1 VRRSRRLP
9 LEELAPYLLEL
20 SQPPVPL
27 DWTAVFGNANPIEVE
42 VGFGKG
48 LFLLNAAQSNLGVN
62 FLGIEIVR
70 KYQLF
75 AATRL
80 AVRGLRNVRLA
91 LGDARLFLRDGVPA
105 MSLQAIHVYF
115 PDPWWKTRH
124 HKRRVFT
131 PEFALQ
137 CERTLRPGGRL
148 HIATDVGDYFQ
159 VMTELLAQN
168 PRLVPVLP
176 PEPGTPAHD
185 LDYLTNFERKFRK
198 QGKPIYRGLYERGE
212 GPSEAGARPED
223 DSGTPG

>member
-1 VRRSRRLP
+1 VSVRRSRRLP
-9 LEELAPYLLEL
+9 LEELAPYLLEIP
-20 SQPPVPL
+20 QPPVL
-27 DWTAVFGNANPIEVE
+27 FDWPTVFGNANPVELE

-48 LFLLNAAQSNLGVN
+48 LFLLNAAQSSPDVN

-75 AATRL
+75 AATRI
-80 AVRGLRNVRLA
+80 AIRGLRNVRLA
-91 LGDARLFLRDGVPA
+91 WGDARLFLRDSVPA
-105 MSLQAIHVYF
+105 ASLQAIHVYF

-131 PEFALQ
+131 PEFGLL

-159 VMTELLAQN
+159 VMTDLLAQHT
-168 PRLVPVLP
+168 RLLQLP
-176 PEPGTPAHD
+176 QVVPGTPAHD

-198 QGKPIYRGLYERGE
+198 QGKPIYRARYEQR
-212 GPSEAGARPED
+212 S
-223 DSGTPG
+223 